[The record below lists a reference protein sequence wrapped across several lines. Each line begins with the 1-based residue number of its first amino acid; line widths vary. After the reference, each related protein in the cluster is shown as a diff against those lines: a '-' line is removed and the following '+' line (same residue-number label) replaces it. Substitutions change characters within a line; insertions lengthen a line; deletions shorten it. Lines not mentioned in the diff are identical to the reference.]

1 MRVRC
6 IGDWVSIGG
15 GLLGFAGRFVADTQW
30 KWKAM
35 KTVGCVWL
43 LQAVDWIDSNPICLF
58 SCPSVYSCKC
68 KGGCMAMGMETSEAT
83 REWNWRSRVQIPGVL
98 LVTDANNTTL
108 LYAGD
113 ANGDA
118 EADVG
123 PVGHWRSQSARH
135 FPC

>member
-1 MRVRC
+1 
-6 IGDWVSIGG
+6 
-15 GLLGFAGRFVADTQW
+15 
-30 KWKAM
+30 
-35 KTVGCVWL
+35 
-43 LQAVDWIDSNPICLF
+43 
-58 SCPSVYSCKC
+58 
-68 KGGCMAMGMETSEAT
+68 MATEMETSEAT
-83 REWNWRSRVQIPGVL
+83 REWNWRSRGQTAARVQIPGVL

-123 PVGHWRSQSARH
+123 PAGHWRSQSARH